1 MRFTAPRIT
10 MLAAALSFAVAA
22 APAAAQEPPPGPS
35 GGTEATVDRP
45 GLTVRP
51 AALLDRTMR
60 INGLTDA
67 GDAGRAVTIDRQD
80 LTGPGSVSPRRPS
93 TTRAASPR
101 CGARTRSAA
110 SSCARS
116 SPARAARRPPAT
128 R

>member
-51 AALLDRTMR
+51 PRCWTARCAST
-60 INGLTDA
+60 A
-67 GDAGRAVTIDRQD
+67 
-80 LTGPGSVSPRRPS
+80 SP
-93 TTRAASPR
+93 TRATP
-101 CGARTRSAA
+101 
-110 SSCARS
+110 
-116 SPARAARRPPAT
+116 AAR
-128 R
+128 